1 MTAPTADTIVTRLE
15 QNLEIPVNLQ
25 DAIVTVGRA
34 NRERRAAAV
43 EIKKLQNMCAEL
55 EKRLVHAAG
64 LSVHE

>member
-1 MTAPTADTIVTRLE
+1 MTTTNADTIITRLE
-15 QNLEIPVNLQ
+15 QNLDIPVNLQ

-55 EKRLVHAAG
+55 EKRLAHAAD